1 MPIDLNADLGEGMED
16 AAMMPFLT
24 SANIACAM
32 HAGDP
37 ETMDKTVALALA
49 HGIRIGA
56 HPGYP
61 DRENFGRKPQRM
73 SLSAVEALVLYQV
86 AALEG
91 FVRSRGGKLFHVKP
105 HGALYNQAAEDLGLA
120 GAIARGIQRLNPGLV
135 LVGLAG
141 SRLIEA
147 ARRAGLRVAEEA
159 FADRRYLSDG
169 TLSPRSHPGAVLEK
183 PSEAAAQ
190 ASLIAKHGAVIAE
203 DGSRISLRADTL
215 CLHGDT
221 PGARSIASAIRQK
234 LESEGIVI
242 APLGGEGH

>member
-1 MPIDLNADLGEGMED
+1 VAIDLNADLGEGMDD
-16 AAMMPFLT
+16 AAIMPFLT

-37 ETMDKTVALALA
+37 ETMDQTVVMALA
-49 HGIRIGA
+49 HGLQIGA
-56 HPGYP
+56 HPGYA

-86 AALEG
+86 GALEG
-91 FVRSRGGKLFHVKP
+91 VVRSRGGKLFHVKP

-120 GAIARGIQRLNPGLV
+120 GAIARGIQRLDPKLV

-147 ARRAGLRVAEEA
+147 ARSAGLRVAEEA
-159 FADRRYLSDG
+159 FADRRYLADG
-169 TLSPRSHPGAVLEK
+169 KLSPRSRAGSVLED
-183 PSEAAAQ
+183 PRDAAAQ
-190 ASLIAKHGAVIAE
+190 ALLIAKDGAVIAE
-203 DGSRISLRADTL
+203 DGSRISVRADTI

-221 PGARSIASAIRQK
+221 PGAQSIASGIRRR
-234 LESEGIVI
+234 LELEGIAI
-242 APLGGEGH
+242 APLVGRA

>member
-1 MPIDLNADLGEGMED
+1 MAIDLNADLGEGMDD
-16 AAMMPFLT
+16 AAIMPFLT

-49 HGIRIGA
+49 HGLRIGA
-56 HPGYP
+56 HPGYA

-73 SLSAVEALVLYQV
+73 LLSAVEALVLYQV

-91 FVRSRGGKLFHVKP
+91 VVRSRGGKLFYVKP

-120 GAIARGIQRLNPGLV
+120 GAIARAIQRLNPGLV

-141 SRLIEA
+141 SSLIEA
-147 ARRAGLRVAEEA
+147 ARRAGLPVAEEA
-159 FADRRYLSDG
+159 FADRRYLANG
-169 TLSPRSHPGAVLEK
+169 KLSPRSRAGSVLEDPK
-183 PSEAAAQ
+183 EAAAQ
-190 ASLIAKHGAVIAE
+190 ALLIAKNGMVIAE
-203 DGSRISLRADTL
+203 DGSRISLRADTI

-221 PGARSIASAIRQK
+221 PGARSIASAIRQQ
-234 LESEGIVI
+234 LELEGVAI
-242 APLGGEGH
+242 APLVGRA